1 MFSETQLPE
10 EKREDTRRWK
20 RLRSEQIAN
29 CKVFHVRRDLSV
41 REVDEESQH
50 TFYCIE
56 APDWINVIALTA
68 DEQVVL
74 IEQYRHGIEEVTLE
88 IPGGMADGDEDPQT
102 AGLRELLEETG
113 YAPRGEV
120 VVLGRTRPNPAIQN
134 NWVYHLLAL
143 DVEKVQDTDFDSTED
158 VTTRLVPVADVAG
171 LIENGAIT
179 HALVLTAFYHL
190 GLRGA
195 DEAKQA

>member
-1 MFSETQLPE
+1 MSNETAQ
-10 EKREDTRRWK
+10 TWQ
-20 RLRSEQIAN
+20 RLKSEQIAN
-29 CKVFHVRRDLSV
+29 CKVFQVRRDLSV
-41 REVDEESQH
+41 REKDEESQH

-56 APDWINVIALTA
+56 APDWINVIALTP
-68 DEQVVL
+68 DKQVVL
-74 IEQYRHGIEEVTLE
+74 IEQFRHGIEEITLE

-158 VTTRLVPVADVAG
+158 VTTRLVPLADVAG

-179 HALVLTAFYHL
+179 HALVLAAFYHFMQWQQ
-190 GLRGA
+190 RA
-195 DEAKQA
+195 VNS

>member
-10 EKREDTRRWK
+10 ENREDARRWK

-29 CKVFHVRRDLSV
+29 CKVFQVRRDLSV

-179 HALVLTAFYHL
+179 HALVLTAFYHFA
-190 GLRGA
+190 LRG
-195 DEAKQA
+195 

>member
-10 EKREDTRRWK
+10 EKREDARRWK

-68 DEQVVL
+68 EKEVVL
-74 IEQYRHGIEEVTLE
+74 IEQYRHGIEEITLE

-120 VVLGRTRPNPAIQN
+120 VVLGRSRPNPAIQD

-143 DVEKVQDTDFDSTED
+143 DAEKVQETNFDSTED
-158 VTTRLVPVADVAG
+158 VTTRLAPLADVAG

-179 HALVLTAFYHL
+179 HALVLAAFYHL
-190 GLRGA
+190 GLR
-195 DEAKQA
+195 QL